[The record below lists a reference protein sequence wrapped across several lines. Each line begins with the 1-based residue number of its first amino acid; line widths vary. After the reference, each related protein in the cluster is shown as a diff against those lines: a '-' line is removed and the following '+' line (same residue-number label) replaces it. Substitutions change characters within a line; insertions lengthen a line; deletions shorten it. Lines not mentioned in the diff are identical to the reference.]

1 MWSMNK
7 PASWL
12 ASLDKEK
19 RREVIN
25 QAKRRAPE
33 MKARFKEREESIA
46 KLRRE
51 RLMEKRQKMKEKVE
65 KKMRE
70 RKQLE
75 EKIKV
80 EGFWQ
85 TEEQVKVGLE
95 KVRLSG
101 RGEGKTRQLAAIK
114 TQMAYRLQIMD
125 QLVLEKGD
133 WLYSQGGKPLGVAAL
148 TDKLIKV
155 IHQFSPGAAGPLSN

>member
-1 MWSMNK
+1 
-7 PASWL
+7 
-12 ASLDKEK
+12 
-19 RREVIN
+19 
-25 QAKRRAPE
+25 
-33 MKARFKEREESIA
+33 
-46 KLRRE
+46 
-51 RLMEKRQKMKEKVE
+51 
-65 KKMRE
+65 MRE

-125 QLVLEKGD
+125 HD

>member
-12 ASLDKEK
+12 ASLDEEK

-125 QLVLEKGD
+125 HD